1 MIKRLLA
8 AGALALSVATTAY
21 AEPLKVGFVYVGPIG
36 DHGWT
41 YSHDLGRQL
50 VEETFGDRVETTYV
64 ESVPEGPDAARVMRT
79 MISNGVDMIF
89 TTSFGYMESTV
100 KVAKENPDILFEH
113 ATDIK
118 REITLQFIL
127 LVFMKAVM
135 YRVC

>member
-1 MIKRLLA
+1 M
-8 AGALALSVATTAY
+8 
-21 AEPLKVGFVYVGPIG
+21 
-36 DHGWT
+36 
-41 YSHDLGRQL
+41 

-113 ATDIK
+113 ATGYKTGDN
-118 REITLQFIL
+118 L
-127 LVFMKAVM
+127 AV
-135 YRVC
+135 